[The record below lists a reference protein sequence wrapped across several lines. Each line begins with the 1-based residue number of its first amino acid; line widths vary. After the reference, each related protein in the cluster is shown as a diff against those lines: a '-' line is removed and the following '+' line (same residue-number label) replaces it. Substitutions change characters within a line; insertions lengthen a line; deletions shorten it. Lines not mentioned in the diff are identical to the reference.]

1 MFFFYIICCLIATM
15 IGAICGVGGGI
26 IIRPIL
32 DAVSGLPIS
41 EIGFLSGCTVLSMS
55 AASLL
60 TSEKSNMVA
69 DKKHT
74 VWLAIGAAIGG
85 VIGKRLFVFIKL
97 SISAEGILGVIQSV
111 LLVLLILGTFVYMLY
126 RPCIQTKKSEAFP

>member
-26 IIRPIL
+26 IIRSIL

-60 TSEKSNMVA
+60 TSE
-69 DKKHT
+69 T
-74 VWLAIGAAIGG
+74 WLPIRSTRYG
-85 VIGKRLFVFIKL
+85 L
-97 SISAEGILGVIQSV
+97 
-111 LLVLLILGTFVYMLY
+111 
-126 RPCIQTKKSEAFP
+126 PSEQQ